1 MSYFLFSSFP
11 LSRCV
16 PLSENLTILYQ
27 VGLGAAIW
35 ALDQFAAK
43 LWSKSVSLFQVKK
56 SLYFWKIQ
64 ILISDVT
71 RTRVHVLT
79 NPGQP
84 IFDPGWHF
92 LFVMYDWDCDRYLGI
107 VQEFDVENDSRRWI
121 SQMLGPT
128 LTLCRLQDCCSWHS
142 LFPCMKHT
150 WYLVL
155 CTIDTEKT
163 KFKVP
168 YLLTT
173 PIRNAFFSICP
184 PCFIFF
190 HLDNFVETTWFSS
203 DDIAALCDHYF

>member
-1 MSYFLFSSFP
+1 MFPYF
-11 LSRCV
+11 
-16 PLSENLTILYQ
+16 E
-27 VGLGAAIW
+27 
-35 ALDQFAAK
+35 
-43 LWSKSVSLFQVKK
+43 

-64 ILISDVT
+64 ILISNVT

-84 IFDPGWHF
+84 IFDPGWHI
-92 LFVMYDWDCDRYLGI
+92 LFVMYDWDCDRYLGL
-107 VQEFDVENDSRRWI
+107 VKEFDVENGSGRWI

-128 LTLCRLQDCCSWHS
+128 LTLCRPQDCCSWHS

-190 HLDNFVETTWFSS
+190 HLDNFVETTWFSA